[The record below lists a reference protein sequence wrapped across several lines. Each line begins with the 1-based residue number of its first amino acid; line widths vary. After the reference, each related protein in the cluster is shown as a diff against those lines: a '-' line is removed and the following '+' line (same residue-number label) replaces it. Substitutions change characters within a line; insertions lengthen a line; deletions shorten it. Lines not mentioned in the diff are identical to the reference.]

1 MSFVKKKEISM
12 CIETKVYLY
21 SLVFFS
27 PCPNNVALAV
37 NSRTREHFQT
47 DGIIFLF
54 ESIVTSE
61 TQEFEL
67 EGHFP
72 DRTHH
77 WVCIDS
83 GRIILLLMMQ
93 RWGLGLGVGKR
104 GGEES
109 YKAIIIHSC

>member
-1 MSFVKKKEISM
+1 MF
-12 CIETKVYLY
+12 IETKVYLY
-21 SLVFFS
+21 SLFFF
-27 PCPNNVALAV
+27 PPNNVALAV

-47 DGIIFLF
+47 ARIIFLF

-83 GRIILLLMMQ
+83 GRIILFLMMQ
-93 RWGLGLGVGKR
+93 RWGLG
-104 GGEES
+104 GGSREES
-109 YKAIIIHSC
+109 YEAIIIHSC